1 MDASKSRK
9 REQLIAFGE
18 HLRALRKK
26 KGYSGVELS
35 NKIGVDK
42 QFLSRLELG
51 NSDPRLS
58 TLIRLSQALD
68 LHVADLLKKMK
79 YPPALDED

>member
-9 REQLIAFGE
+9 KEQLIAFGE
-18 HLRALRKK
+18 HVRALRKK
-26 KGYSGVELS
+26 KGFSGVELS

-51 NSDPRLS
+51 HSDPRLS

-68 LHVADLLKKMK
+68 IHVADLLKKMK
-79 YPPALDED
+79 YPPSLEEE